1 MMTFPAGCENRKS
14 GDDDKCRDCR
24 DDKPAQ
30 LNRRKRREN
39 LAARPKR
46 PGRRHGLSSWRPI
59 HSMRKST
66 MRDWRSGGMAVP
78 FGTLH
83 HLHRHP
89 RQHVAVAC
97 CALNTGC
104 PRMGVCLPS
113 FGGMA
118 GASRVRMKSSAW
130 RRIVSMPLS
139 AMYFLSASESR
150 NRERNFDFASLWNA
164 ASAGVTGSLLSMVE
178 LLR

>member
-1 MMTFPAGCENRKS
+1 
-14 GDDDKCRDCR
+14 
-24 DDKPAQ
+24 
-30 LNRRKRREN
+30 
-39 LAARPKR
+39 
-46 PGRRHGLSSWRPI
+46 
-59 HSMRKST
+59 

-78 FGTLH
+78 FGTFH

-104 PRMGVCLPS
+104 PLIGVCFPS
-113 FGGMA
+113 FGGLA
-118 GASRVRMKSSAW
+118 GASRVRMKSSAC
-130 RRIVSMPLS
+130 RRIVPMPLS

>member
-1 MMTFPAGCENRKS
+1 
-14 GDDDKCRDCR
+14 
-24 DDKPAQ
+24 
-30 LNRRKRREN
+30 
-39 LAARPKR
+39 
-46 PGRRHGLSSWRPI
+46 
-59 HSMRKST
+59 

-78 FGTLH
+78 FGTFH

-97 CALNTGC
+97 WALNTGC

-113 FGGMA
+113 FGGLA

-164 ASAGVTGSLLSMVE
+164 ASTCLLSRLGSMFFDGLFAMWRV
-178 LLR
+178 LYHNPCSPCRNKRH